1 MPLVDLFITGSG
13 RSGTSMVAGLFRA
26 TGAFMGER
34 LLKPRISNPLGFFE
48 DAEINGI
55 NEDILRP
62 LLPRRTVHDG
72 LPYGMDAPGRG
83 QLWLARLPMEV
94 EVEGGESERARIR
107 AQVARSPF
115 CFKDPRFCYTLENWR
130 REAPQAR
137 MICVFRHPGE
147 VVASMF
153 TDVQA
158 AAYLHDFAISVS
170 QTFELWRL
178 MYRRVLVR
186 HSSHGRWLFLYYDDL
201 FEPRVLERIEAFSD
215 TVVDRSFPTRALKR
229 SRSEFAIDG
238 ATQDVF
244 DELMRR
250 ARE

>member
-1 MPLVDLFITGSG
+1 MFDLFITGSG

-48 DAEINGI
+48 DAEINSI

-62 LLPRRTVHDG
+62 LLPRRALHDG

-83 QLWLARLPMEV
+83 QLWLARLPTEIEV
-94 EVEGGESERARIR
+94 DAGERERARIR

-115 CFKDPRFCYTLENWR
+115 CFKDPRFCYTIGNWR

-137 MICVFRHPGE
+137 VICVFRHPGE
-147 VVASMF
+147 VVASVF
-153 TDVQA
+153 TEVQTA
-158 AAYLHDFAISVS
+158 TYLYDFAISVS
-170 QTFELWRL
+170 QVFELWRL
-178 MYRRVLVR
+178 LYQRVLER
-186 HSSHGRWLFLYYDDL
+186 HSPHGRWLFLYYDDL
-201 FEPRVLERIEAFSD
+201 FEPHVLERIEAFSGAA
-215 TVVDRSFPTRALKR
+215 VDRSFPTRALKR
-229 SRSEFAIDG
+229 SRSEFAIDH
-238 ATQDVF
+238 ATQEVF

>member
-1 MPLVDLFITGSG
+1 
-13 RSGTSMVAGLFRA
+13 
-26 TGAFMGER
+26 
-34 LLKPRISNPLGFFE
+34 
-48 DAEINGI
+48 
-55 NEDILRP
+55 
-62 LLPRRTVHDG
+62 
-72 LPYGMDAPGRG
+72 
-83 QLWLARLPMEV
+83 
-94 EVEGGESERARIR
+94 
-107 AQVARSPF
+107 
-115 CFKDPRFCYTLENWR
+115 
-130 REAPQAR
+130 
-137 MICVFRHPGE
+137 
-147 VVASMF
+147 
-153 TDVQA
+153 
-158 AAYLHDFAISVS
+158 
-170 QTFELWRL
+170 